1 METTGAQVLQ
11 YLPDT
16 IQTFSNQSKKTVGSL
31 IQNIKADKTQISN
44 LVQNITSFDLS
55 ANYTPALALRYSPMN
70 LEAVIE
76 FFRDS
81 SLRVGQF
88 FSAASSISNVIN
100 SMVSIFSSEI
110 QKIEKDIEYLETFI
124 NNYQYI
130 SGEDDLFNFNYI
142 ENFNDDLGSSVSDGV
157 SLTFT
162 DRNGIN
168 FSDNGN
174 YKIDT
179 ITSKMVMAQEMS
191 FANVVNNIKSV
202 DYVSNYADFVT
213 SDTGF
218 ESTINESLSDSW
230 NVTVKS
236 PYVLTS
242 QLPSLSQHV
251 SYDYSYIRGAQA
263 EVAIDFI
270 NEVEM
275 DFIRLTPADTNGMQ
289 ILQVVLEKT
298 DSTPSRDTGAVSGE
312 SILFPVLN
320 SPLLVNKTVD
330 VLFNKS
336 KVKKVIL
343 ILNQSKYTR
352 SQNTPNIHETNSKYL
367 YNIIEQIRERRNQTP
382 SRIQDLVYFYFKNQ
396 TSIEDSR
403 KNRKQYT
410 DIHSYRYPIA
420 RPDVSTDIISKMNSF
435 EDSSISNNIRDIID
449 YGNGNIISNIVQSIV
464 QHSIDSR
471 SNIFNNNI
479 YRATTSDSFSNNSNS
494 LKTDGIIPIKN
505 DSTNYEQLFQ
515 REDPQAPGVTSFE
528 VTKYLNTREVSNS
541 YEYNFNIRNISFGLI
556 KENSLGKSCFIS
568 KKIET
573 NGSPIGIKCL
583 ASIIKERQ
591 NLNYTGYD
599 LKEAGSLEL
608 SIGLHENMNSEDQ
621 WIPIVHTLANKID
634 SEVLFFNNLQDAVL
648 RFSAIGSTVKLYK
661 NAILENP
668 NNWSFT
674 EDSNKVTYTGT
685 VDANAIYVAE
695 YEIDPYDYSES
706 IIDVDKVLDGRII
719 ARSYA
724 KNGLQGQ
731 RFLSSGPGNKIKL
744 DYIPFI
750 EGDLENISYNDRY
763 GTIDVNTNTSYS
775 PISIK
780 FDDGSSSINLTN
792 YLSTSFEKANF
803 YSTNEYLYYH
813 NGKDIIFNRLVSTPF
828 TVNYNHIPAS
838 VRFRAILRNNIPGL
852 TNAISLD
859 SVIIKSKVKN
869 LDSFSQKLLRIN

>member
-1 METTGAQVLQ
+1 MLQ

-44 LVQNITSFDLS
+44 LIENIASFDIR

-100 SMVSIFSSEI
+100 SMISIFSSEI

-142 ENFNDDLGSSVSDGV
+142 ENFNNDLGSSFSDGI

-162 DRNGIN
+162 DRDGIN

-174 YKIDT
+174 YKIDNV
-179 ITSKMVMAQEMS
+179 TSKMVMAEEMS
-191 FANVVNNIKSV
+191 FVNVINNIKSV
-202 DYVSNYADFVT
+202 DYITNYSDFIT

-263 EVAIDFI
+263 QVTLDFI

-275 DFIRLTPADTNGMQ
+275 DFIRITPADTNGMQ
-289 ILQVVLEKT
+289 ILQVILEKT
-298 DSTPSRDTGAVSGE
+298 DSTPSQDTGSVSGE

-336 KVKKVIL
+336 KVKKVIF
-343 ILNQSKYTR
+343 ILNQSKYNR
-352 SQNTPNIHETNSKYL
+352 SQNIPNIHETNSKHL
-367 YNIIEQIRERRNQTP
+367 HSVIEQIRERRNSAP
-382 SRIQDLVYFYFKNQ
+382 SKIQDLVYFYFKNQ
-396 TSIEDSR
+396 TSIENSR
-403 KNRKQYT
+403 KNNKQHT
-410 DIHSYRYPIA
+410 DIYSYRYPVA
-420 RPDVSTDIISKMNSF
+420 RPDVTTDIISKMNSF
-435 EDSSISNNIRDIID
+435 DDSSISNNIRDIID
-449 YGNGNIISNIVQSIV
+449 YGNGNVISNIVQSIV
-464 QHSIDSR
+464 QRSIDSR
-471 SNIFNNNI
+471 SNIFNNNV
-479 YRATTSDSFSNNSNS
+479 YRANTTDSFSNNSNA
-494 LKTDGIIPIKN
+494 LKTDGMIPTKN

-515 REDPQAPGVTSFE
+515 REDPQAPGVTSFD

-541 YEYNFNIRNISFGLI
+541 YEYTFNIRNISFGLI
-556 KENSLGKSCFIS
+556 KQNSLGKSCFVS

-573 NGSPIGIKCL
+573 NGSPIGIKAL
-583 ASIIKERQ
+583 ASIVKERQ

-599 LKEAGSLEL
+599 LKEPGSLEL
-608 SIGLHENMNSEDQ
+608 SIGLYENMDAESQ

-634 SEVLFFNNLQDAVL
+634 SEVLFFNNLKETSL
-648 RFSAIGSTVKLYK
+648 RFFAIGATVKLYK
-661 NAILENP
+661 NGVLENP
-668 NNWSFT
+668 NNWIFNS
-674 EDSNKVTYTGT
+674 ESNKVSYIGT
-685 VDANAIYVAE
+685 VDSNAIYVAE
-695 YEIDPYDYSES
+695 YEIDPYEYDES
-706 IIDVDKVLDGRII
+706 IIDVNKILDGRIV
-719 ARSYA
+719 ARSYT
-724 KNGLQGQ
+724 KNGTQGQ
-731 RFLSSGPGNKIKL
+731 RFISSGPGNKVKL

-750 EGDLENISYNDRY
+750 ENNLSNISYNDRY
-763 GTIDVNTNTSYS
+763 GTIDLNTNTSYS
-775 PISIK
+775 PISIT

-792 YLSTSFEKANF
+792 YLPNSFEKANF

-813 NGKDIIFNRLVSTPF
+813 NGKDIVFNKPVLTPF
-828 TVNYNHIPAS
+828 TINYSHIPAT